1 MPPPRL
7 LSVLTRSAR
16 PRALPAQR
24 RQLPPEWHPFS
35 SILPSLTHCGTA
47 AEEPRRRVDSRG
59 RRGGGAEVTKWLRRR
74 ASETLGPRGAEEP
87 PGLGLREA
95 HAVVHRLQGRLRR
108 APRLLGS
115 DPEQPLQLPLVRAQR
130 LGAFADRRQQ
140 PHDRPA
146 DSRLAAAARCPLE

>member
-1 MPPPRL
+1 MPPPRV

-16 PRALPAQR
+16 PRALPVR
-24 RQLPPEWHPFS
+24 RHWPPPEWHPFS

-87 PGLGLREA
+87 PGLGLRES
-95 HAVVHRLQGRLRR
+95 HAVVHRLQRRLGR
-108 APRLLGS
+108 ASSFLGS
-115 DPEQPLQLPLVRAQR
+115 AREQPLQLTLVRAQR
-130 LGAFADRRQQ
+130 LVALADRRQ
-140 PHDRPA
+140 
-146 DSRLAAAARCPLE
+146 